1 MQTKICQMLGID
13 IPVLAFSHCRDVVAA
28 VSKSGGYGVLGAVLM
43 SPAELEAELT
53 WIDEHVGGAP
63 YGIDLMLPTSL
74 ADGGVSPDAVQLPAD
89 AVAYRDQLLR
99 EHDIDPDSLTAVAMA
114 TAESFSEH
122 RADELIDVALAHGVT
137 LIASA
142 LGPPPAAMVEKA
154 HAAGAYVA
162 ALVGNKKHALR
173 QLERGVDV
181 IVAQGYE
188 AGGHTG
194 EIGTIVLTAEIVQT
208 VNSINPD
215 VPVLAAGGIMNGH
228 QLAASVALGAA
239 GAWCGSVWLTSR
251 EAETEEHLK
260 RKMLEASSSDTVRS
274 KYRTGKPSR
283 QLRSAWHAGWEAP
296 GAPASLEMPLM
307 GYLSEPA
314 LQKASLLA
322 DGGHVGA
329 TELSTYWVGQGV
341 GLMNQPKSVAQ
352 IMADFAEG
360 YIEAV
365 TALTESIDE

>member
-43 SPAELEAELT
+43 TPEELEAELA
-53 WIDEHVGGAP
+53 WIDDHVGGAP
-63 YGIDLMLPTSL
+63 YGIDLMLPSSL
-74 ADGGVSPDAVQLPAD
+74 ADGSDDSSTAALPPAAVE
-89 AVAYRDQLLR
+89 YRDQILR
-99 EHDIDPDSLTAVAMA
+99 RHDIDPASLNPVTMA
-114 TAESFSEH
+114 TADSFSRV
-122 RADELIDVALAHGVT
+122 RADELIDVALSHGVT

-142 LGPPPAAMVEKA
+142 LGTPPTEMVEKA

-181 IVAQGYE
+181 IVAQGFE

-194 EIGTIVLTAEIVQT
+194 EIGTMVLTAEIVQT
-208 VNSINPD
+208 VKSINPD

-239 GAWCGSVWLTSR
+239 GAWCGSVWLASR

-260 RKMLEASSSDTVRS
+260 RKMLAASSSDTVRS

-283 QLRSAWHAGWEAP
+283 QLRSAWHDEWEAP
-296 GAPASLEMPLM
+296 GAPAPLGMPLM

-314 LQKASLLA
+314 LQKASVLA
-322 DGGHVGA
+322 DGGHPGA

-341 GLMNQPKSVAQ
+341 GLMDQPKSVAQ

-360 YIEAV
+360 YLESVA
-365 TALTESIDE
+365 ALTESIED